1 MIFKDHQPLVYK
13 VPACTDGARFY
24 YRENRLSLTKLE
36 DVAGRFKAVLRKK
49 QPYYVFHW
57 RGGYLTREVLEQI
70 AGIASEAAREKG
82 KYVKISVN
90 YSQSVMELAV
100 TDYQSAQEICREEAN
115 EGELTGD

>member
-1 MIFKDHQPLVYK
+1 MDAMENLLTRRSVRTFKPDM
-13 VPACTDGARFY
+13 VP
-24 YRENRLSLTKLE
+24 
-36 DVAGRFKAVLRKK
+36 
-49 QPYYVFHW
+49 
-57 RGGYLTREVLEQI
+57 REVLEQI